1 MKFLKAIY
9 YIFLACIGAIA
20 ILLVISVFPITG
32 NIKFMIVQSGSMAP
46 DIKMGSIVVAKPM
59 AEYKIGDVIT
69 FGQVSRTKT
78 PTTHRI
84 HDIEISEGI
93 ALYITK
99 GDANNA
105 PDQRKVRGSEI
116 IGKVLFDVPYL
127 GYVVDFA
134 QKPLGFVLV
143 IIVPAAIIVY
153 DEIRKIFKEA
163 KKIKNKKKQAKTEA

>member
-1 MKFLKAIY
+1 MKPLKIIY
-9 YIFLACIGAIA
+9 YIFIACIAAIA
-20 ILLVISVFPITG
+20 ILLIVSIFPITG

-46 DIKMGSIVVAKPM
+46 DIKMGSIVVVKPM

-69 FGQVSRTKT
+69 FGKITKT
-78 PTTHRI
+78 KAPTTHRI
-84 HDIEISEGI
+84 HDIEISESKI
-93 ALYITK
+93 LYITK

-105 PDQRKVRGSEI
+105 PDQKKVQANEV
-116 IGKVLFDVPYL
+116 IGKVLFSVPYL
-127 GYVVDFA
+127 GYVVNFA

-163 KKIKNKKKQAKTEA
+163 KKIKNKKKQAETEV